1 MTSHKA
7 EIDPLSALLPSPS
20 LVSLLGCFGATEE
33 PVVSH
38 NYRGMLRE
46 ELDVGN
52 ETPSVTSAKCMT
64 GLFSWQ
70 VDKVG
75 EAMD

>member
-7 EIDPLSALLPSPS
+7 EIDMLSALLPSPS
-20 LVSLLGCFGATEE
+20 LVSLLLSAGCFGATEE

-38 NYRGMLRE
+38 NYSGMLRE

-52 ETPSVTSAKCMT
+52 QTP
-64 GLFSWQ
+64 
-70 VDKVG
+70 
-75 EAMD
+75 